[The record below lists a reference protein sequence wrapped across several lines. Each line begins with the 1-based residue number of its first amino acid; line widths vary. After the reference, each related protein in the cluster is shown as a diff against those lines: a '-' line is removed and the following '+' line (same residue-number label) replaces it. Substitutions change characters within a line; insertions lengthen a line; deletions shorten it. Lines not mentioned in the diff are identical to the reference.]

1 VRDVNVRKKE
11 ESRKRERETCYV
23 PRSIPITV
31 QISSASSCATATEQH
46 NAATTVTAIIFELIL
61 ISFEIVCFSFCF
73 FVFRVCVGRST
84 YCHVRVGTK
93 LCGVCVWGA
102 KIVYDCGVCE
112 IVYDLGVPKYIVRS
126 CFSFVL
132 FSSVSVLE
140 EVRTAT

>member
-1 VRDVNVRKKE
+1 V
-11 ESRKRERETCYV
+11 
-23 PRSIPITV
+23 
-31 QISSASSCATATEQH
+31 
-46 NAATTVTAIIFELIL
+46 F
-61 ISFEIVCFSFCF
+61 FFCF

-84 YCHVRVGTK
+84 YCHVRCCLTK
-93 LCGVCVWGA
+93 LCGVCVGGAKIVYDCGVCEIVYDLGVPKYSEIVFFFCFFLFRVSVCVGRSTYCHVSWDKIIVWRVCVWGA